1 MTNNVNKPF
10 FHVVLT
16 VYFVMT
22 TFLTMAKLY
31 FTVIGFI
38 LCGMLLFSSCE
49 KITPPLPADDGLLD
63 GPVAGLDEAQ
73 NRQHLLGDIAFNDEV
88 FTHETGLGPTFVA
101 NSCGSCHAGDGKG
114 HPFTTLTRF
123 GQVDSLGNKFL
134 KLGGPQLQN
143 RALPGYKPEQI
154 PEGAT
159 FSKFTPPI
167 NSGLGFLELV
177 SDADILA
184 MADPNDANGDGI
196 SGVPNWN
203 TVPFYVERYPYSISR
218 NGKYICRFGKKGSVC
233 NLLQQTVNAYN
244 QDIGITSYF
253 EPYDVYSLQEI
264 NDEVNM
270 QTVHDVVFYL
280 QTLKAPIQRNQ
291 NDEEVL
297 LGKQVFNTINC
308 AGCHVPSLRTS
319 FSPVAALSNKE
330 FHPYTDL
337 LLHDMGS
344 ALDDGYTEGSA
355 KTYEWR
361 TPPLWGLGLS
371 PNSQG
376 GQYFLLHDGR
386 AKSIEEAILM
396 HGGEAEQ
403 SKNKYNQLTEKDK
416 QALIKFLKSL

>member
-1 MTNNVNKPF
+1 MVKISLF
-10 FHVVLT
+10 
-16 VYFVMT
+16 
-22 TFLTMAKLY
+22 
-31 FTVIGFI
+31 VIGFI
-38 LCGMLLFSSCE
+38 LCGMVLFSSCE
-49 KITPPLPADDGLLD
+49 KIAPPLPADDELLD
-63 GPVAGLDEAQ
+63 GPVEGLDDAQ
-73 NRQHLLGDIAFNDEV
+73 NRQHLLGDIAFNDQI
-88 FTHETGLGPTFVA
+88 FTRETGLGPVFVA
-101 NSCGSCHAGDGKG
+101 TSCGSCHAGDGKG

-143 RALPGYKPEQI
+143 RALPGHQPEQM
-154 PEGAT
+154 PAGAT
-159 FSKFTPPI
+159 SAKFTPPI
-167 NSGLGFLELV
+167 NTGLGFLELV
-177 SDADILA
+177 PDADILA
-184 MADPNDANGDGI
+184 LADPNDANGDGI

-203 TVPFYVERYPYSISR
+203 TIPFYVEQNPNSISKA
-218 NGKYICRFGKKGSVC
+218 GKYIGRFGKKASVR

-264 NDEVNM
+264 DPEISIQEVY
-270 QTVHDVVFYL
+270 DVVFYL

-291 NDEEVL
+291 NDEGVI
-297 LGKQVFNTINC
+297 LGKQIFNSINC
-308 AGCHVPSLRTS
+308 SGCHTPTLKTS
-319 FSPVAALSNKE
+319 FSPVSALSNKE

-337 LLHDMGS
+337 LLHDMGN

-355 KTYEWR
+355 KTQEWR

-386 AKSIEEAILM
+386 AKSIEEAIQM

-403 SKNKYNQLTEKDK
+403 SKNKFNQLSETDK
-416 QALIKFLKSL
+416 EALIKFIKSL

>member
-1 MTNNVNKPF
+1 
-10 FHVVLT
+10 
-16 VYFVMT
+16 
-22 TFLTMAKLY
+22 MAKSTLSI
-31 FTVIGFI
+31 VSFI
-38 LCGMLLFSSCE
+38 IYCMAILASCE
-49 KITPPLPADDGLLD
+49 KITPPLPADDELLD
-63 GPVAGLDEAQ
+63 GPVEGLDEAQ
-73 NRQHLLGDIAFNDEV
+73 NRQHLLGDVAFNDQI
-88 FTHETGLGPTFVA
+88 FTNGTGLGPVFVA
-101 NSCGSCHAGDGKG
+101 TSCGSCHAGDGKG

-143 RALPGYKPEQI
+143 RALPGYQPEQI
-154 PEGAT
+154 PAGAT
-159 FSKFTPPI
+159 FAKFTPPI

-177 SDADILA
+177 PDADILA
-184 MADPNDANGDGI
+184 LADPNDANDDGI

-203 TVPFYVERYPYSISR
+203 TIPFYVVPSPNSIEKT
-218 NGKYICRFGKKGSVC
+218 GKYIGRFGKKGSVY

-253 EPYDVYSLQEI
+253 EPVDAYSLKEI
-264 NDEVNM
+264 DHEVSM

-291 NDEEVL
+291 NDEDVL
-297 LGKQVFNTINC
+297 QGKQVFNTINC
-308 AGCHVPSLRTS
+308 ASCHIPTLRTS
-319 FSPVAALSNKE
+319 YSPVAALSSKE

-337 LLHDMGS
+337 LLHDMGNG
-344 ALDDGYTEGSA
+344 LDDGYTEGSA
-355 KTYEWR
+355 KTFEWR
-361 TPPLWGLGLS
+361 TPPLWGLGLA

-403 SKNKYNQLTEKDK
+403 SRNKFNQLSEKDK
-416 QALIKFLKSL
+416 DALIKFLKSL

>member
-1 MTNNVNKPF
+1 MSNT
-10 FHVVLT
+10 
-16 VYFVMT
+16 YFS
-22 TFLTMAKLY
+22 
-31 FTVIGFI
+31 VIGFI
-38 LCGMLLFSSCE
+38 LSGLILFSSCE
-49 KITPPLPADDGLLD
+49 KITPPLPADDELLD
-63 GPVAGLDEAQ
+63 GPVEGLDEAQ
-73 NRQHLLGDIAFNDEV
+73 NRQHLLGDVAFNDQI
-88 FTHETGLGPTFVA
+88 FTNGTGLGPVFVA
-101 NSCGSCHAGDGKG
+101 TSCGSCHAGDGKG
-114 HPFTTLTRF
+114 HLFTTLTRF

-143 RALPGYKPEQI
+143 RALPGYQPEQI
-154 PEGAT
+154 PAGAT
-159 FSKFTPPI
+159 FAKFTPPI

-177 SDADILA
+177 PDADILA
-184 MADPNDANGDGI
+184 LADPNDADGDGI

-203 TVPFYVERYPYSISR
+203 TIPFYVVLSPNSIER
-218 NGKYICRFGKKGSVC
+218 NGKYIGRFGKKASVH

-253 EPYDVYSLQEI
+253 EPVDAYSLKEI
-264 NDEVNM
+264 DHEVSM

-280 QTLKAPIQRNQ
+280 QTLKAPIQRDQ
-291 NDEEVL
+291 NNEDVL
-297 LGKQVFNTINC
+297 RGKQVFNTINC
-308 AGCHVPSLRTS
+308 NACHTPTLRTS

-344 ALDDGYTEGSA
+344 GLDDGYTEGSA

-403 SKNKYNQLTEKDK
+403 SRNKFNQLSEKDK
-416 QALIKFLKSL
+416 DALIKFLKSL

>member
-1 MTNNVNKPF
+1 
-10 FHVVLT
+10 
-16 VYFVMT
+16 
-22 TFLTMAKLY
+22 MAKISL
-31 FTVIGFI
+31 FVIGFI
-38 LCGMLLFSSCE
+38 LCGMVLFSSCE
-49 KITPPLPADDGLLD
+49 KIAPPLPADDELLD
-63 GPVAGLDEAQ
+63 GPVEGLDDAQ
-73 NRQHLLGDIAFNDEV
+73 NRQHLLGDIAFNDQI
-88 FTHETGLGPTFVA
+88 FTRETGLGPVFVA
-101 NSCGSCHAGDGKG
+101 TSCGSCHAGDGKG

-143 RALPGYKPEQI
+143 RALPGHQPEQM
-154 PEGAT
+154 PAGAT
-159 FSKFTPPI
+159 SAKFTPPI
-167 NSGLGFLELV
+167 NTGLGFLELV
-177 SDADILA
+177 PDADILA
-184 MADPNDANGDGI
+184 LADPNDANGDGI

-203 TVPFYVERYPYSISR
+203 TIPFYVEQNPNSISKA
-218 NGKYICRFGKKGSVC
+218 GKYIGRFGKKASVR

-264 NDEVNM
+264 DPEISIQEVY
-270 QTVHDVVFYL
+270 DVVFYL

-291 NDEEVL
+291 NDEGVI
-297 LGKQVFNTINC
+297 LGKQIFNSINC
-308 AGCHVPSLRTS
+308 AGCHTPTLKTS
-319 FSPVAALSNKE
+319 FSPVSALSNKE

-337 LLHDMGS
+337 LLHDMGN

-355 KTYEWR
+355 KTQEWR

-386 AKSIEEAILM
+386 AKSIEEAIQM

-403 SKNKYNQLTEKDK
+403 SKNKFNQLSETDK
-416 QALIKFLKSL
+416 EALIKFIKSL

>member
-1 MTNNVNKPF
+1 MTKTSLSV
-10 FHVVLT
+10 T
-16 VYFVMT
+16 
-22 TFLTMAKLY
+22 
-31 FTVIGFI
+31 GFI
-38 LCGMLLFSSCE
+38 LCGLVLLTSCE
-49 KITPPLPADDGLLD
+49 KITPPLPADDQLLD
-63 GPVAGLDEAQ
+63 GPVEGLVEAQ
-73 NRQHLLGDIAFNDEV
+73 NRQHLLGDVAFNDRI
-88 FTHETGLGPTFVA
+88 FTSETGLGPVFVA

-134 KLGGPQLQN
+134 KLGGPQFQN
-143 RALPGYKPEQI
+143 RALPGYQPEQM
-154 PEGAT
+154 PAGAT
-159 FSKFTPPI
+159 SAKFTPPI

-177 SDADILA
+177 PDADILA
-184 MADPNDANGDGI
+184 LADHGDTNGDVI

-203 TVPFYVERYPYSISR
+203 TIPFYVVPNPNSISKA
-218 NGKYICRFGKKGSVC
+218 GKYIGRFGKKASVH

-264 NDEVNM
+264 DPEISIQEVY
-270 QTVHDVVFYL
+270 DVVFYL

-291 NDEEVL
+291 NDEGVI
-297 LGKQVFNTINC
+297 LGKQVFNSINC
-308 AGCHVPSLRTS
+308 SGCHTPTLKTS
-319 FSPVAALSNKE
+319 FSPVRALSNKE

-344 ALDDGYTEGSA
+344 GLDDGYTEGSA
-355 KTYEWR
+355 KTQEWR

-403 SKNKYNQLTEKDK
+403 SRNKFDQLSEKDK
-416 QALIKFLKSL
+416 DALIKFLKSL